1 MGLTWNRQNAWAY
14 THALKAGFPE
24 DTVLNPQPAL
34 YSGTLKGVFNVSKT
48 KIGFALTGSFC
59 TFSKVFQSI
68 SNLIQS
74 GFEVYPVLSYHA
86 SGEDTRFFD
95 KETVFQTLVSLT
107 GNVPFTTLSDAEP
120 IGPKKLL
127 DAYII
132 APASGA
138 SMGKMAHG
146 IFDTPA
152 LLGAKSHLRNSRPVL
167 VAPSTNDG
175 LSTAAENIGKILAM
189 RNVYVVPFRQDDPVN
204 KPRSV
209 VADFDKIPE
218 ALAAALAGE
227 QAQPILLAPL
237 KNEGI

>member
-107 GNVPFTTLSDAEP
+107 GNIPFTTLSDAEP

-237 KNEGI
+237 KNEGK

>member
-1 MGLTWNRQNAWAY
+1 M
-14 THALKAGFPE
+14 
-24 DTVLNPQPAL
+24 
-34 YSGTLKGVFNVSKT
+34 SKT

-59 TFSKVFQSI
+59 TFQKVFTVI
-68 SNLIQS
+68 DRLIAS
-74 GFEVYPVLSYHA
+74 GFEVFPILSYH
-86 SGEDTRFFD
+86 SSQENTRFYD
-95 KETVFQTLVSLT
+95 KDTVFQSL
-107 GNVPFTTLSDAEP
+107 LSSSGHRPLLSLSEVEP

-138 SMGKMAHG
+138 SMGKIAHG

-152 LLGAKSHLRNSRPVL
+152 LLGAKSHLRNNRPVI

-189 RNVYVVPFRQDDPVN
+189 RNVYMVPFRQDDPVN

-227 QAQPILLAPL
+227 QVQPILLAPL
-237 KNEGI
+237 KKEGK